1 MWGHTATCCA
11 SNAQNAPARA
21 EVSAG
26 CFEKYG
32 RKGNLTKWGHEPPGG
47 RPYRRERA
55 TGHWTLAPAIQEL
68 QAAGCESLRAIA
80 AGLEERGIPAPRGG
94 SWSAVQVARVLEAAA
109 IPFDASVGAAE
120 DTSNMLRLVQGLRNR
135 SDIQLTTQ
143 LLGKRI

>member
-1 MWGHTATCCA
+1 VLRVECTKCA
-11 SNAQNAPARA
+11 RKGRGVRRLLREIRPQRQSDEMGARA
-21 EVSAG
+21 AG
-26 CFEKYG
+26 
-32 RKGNLTKWGHEPPGG
+32 
-47 RPYRRERA
+47 RA
-55 TGHWTLAPAIQEL
+55 AVQARVRNRALDLAPAIQEL